1 MKDIRSIHG
10 RAMEFMRI
18 AKQHL
23 ENRDKESYLKN
34 TKAAF
39 DLEQEAAYALLF
51 NFESEPTRSVLF
63 RSAANL
69 AYNLGQYDQAEK
81 LIYQALSGSPHAEIK
96 TELLLLKESID
107 LAYGLELSTNDI
119 TEYNYINVIKQHAV
133 NLKVEPKTNRY
144 SKAVVLDSIV
154 DFLKNVQTS
163 YKNFAEVLFRKSFGV
178 NDFADFD
185 SALTS
190 FKRDSNLLAVDL
202 KFQSFGVALVADTSI
217 MNYKFDSSQKFTD
230 FKLTIFDDFKKDV
243 LFADLNSEQFQ
254 QEIGQK
260 YSETERS
267 KIYSAIVNSLDNKS
281 DYRVSISDQDF
292 KFKVKDLPTV
302 NKKTLSFLKPKVAKH
317 EEEEKELLIKR
328 TMELTDA
335 AGSKRT
341 KLQTEFLSYAEF
353 STSLTNVK
361 YKELAIEIYFSEPYN
376 LKIIFEGNTFSIS
389 DSFFDIYVESQDFKE
404 IQKSYE
410 LALGA
415 KYLFLS
421 TTNELTADEKNLLD
435 NMNSSFLIS

>member
-1 MKDIRSIHG
+1 MKDVRSIHG

-18 AKQHL
+18 AKQDL
-23 ENRDKESYLKN
+23 ENRDKENYLKN
-34 TKAAF
+34 TQSAF
-39 DLEQEAAYALLF
+39 ELEQEAAFMLLR

-96 TELLLLKESID
+96 AELLSLKDSIE

-119 TEYNYINVIKQHAV
+119 TEYSYINVIKENAV
-133 NLKVEPKTNRY
+133 NLKVEPKTDKY

-163 YKNFAEVLFRKSFGV
+163 YKNFAEVLFRKTFGE
-178 NDFADFD
+178 NDYQDFD
-185 SALTS
+185 GALTN
-190 FKRDSNLLAVDL
+190 FKKDSNLLMVDL

-217 MNYKFDSSQKFTD
+217 MNYKFDTSKKFTD
-230 FKLTIFDDFKKDV
+230 FTSTIFNDFKKDV

-254 QEIGQK
+254 KEIEK
-260 YSETERS
+260 KFNDTERS
-267 KIYSAIVNSLDNKS
+267 KIYSTIVSSLDSKS
-281 DYRVSISDQDF
+281 DYKVSISDQDF

-302 NKKTLSFLKPKVAKH
+302 NKKTYSFLKPKIAKT
-317 EEEEKELLIKR
+317 EEVEKDLLIKR
-328 TMELTDA
+328 TMELTDSE
-335 AGSKRT
+335 GNKRT

-353 STSLTNVK
+353 SINISNIK
-361 YKELAIEIYFSEPYN
+361 HKELSIEIYFSEPYN
-376 LKIIFEGNTFSIS
+376 LKIIFDSTMFSIN
-389 DSFFDIYVESQDFKE
+389 DPFFEIYVQNQDFKE

-410 LALGA
+410 LALGE
-415 KYLFLS
+415 KYLNLH
-421 TTNELTADEKNLLD
+421 TQNELTLDEKGLLD
-435 NMNSSFLIS
+435 NMNSSFLVS

>member
-18 AKQHL
+18 ARQDL

-39 DLEQEAAYALLF
+39 DLEQEAAYALLS

-81 LIYQALSGSPHAEIK
+81 LIYQALSGSPHAEIRA
-96 TELLLLKESID
+96 ELLSLKESID
-107 LAYGLELSTNDI
+107 LAYGLELSANDI
-119 TEYNYINVIKQHAV
+119 TEYNYINVIKEYAV
-133 NLKVEPKTNRY
+133 NLKVEPKTDRY
-144 SKAVVLDSIV
+144 SKAVVVDSIV
-154 DFLKNVQTS
+154 DFLKNVQIS
-163 YKNFAEVLFRKSFGV
+163 YKNFAEILFRKNFGE
-178 NDFADFD
+178 NDYSNFD
-185 SALTS
+185 SVLTS
-190 FKRDSNLLAVDL
+190 FKRDSKLLMVDL

-217 MNYKFDSSQKFTD
+217 MNYKFDASKKFND

-267 KIYSAIVNSLDNKS
+267 KIYSTIVNSLDNKS

-292 KFKVKDLPTV
+292 KFKVRDLPTI
-302 NKKTLSFLKPKVAKH
+302 NKKTLSFLRPKVAKH
-317 EEEEKELLIKR
+317 EEDDKELLIKR
-328 TMELTDA
+328 TMELTDME
-335 AGSKRT
+335 GSKRT

-353 STSLTNVK
+353 STSVANVK
-361 YKELAIEIYFSEPYN
+361 HKELAIEIYFSEPYN
-376 LKIIFEGNTFSIS
+376 LKIVFESNTFSIS
-389 DSFFDIYVESQDFKE
+389 DPFFDIYVENQDFKE

-410 LALGA
+410 LALA
-415 KYLFLS
+415 EKYLILS
-421 TTNELTADEKNLLD
+421 AKDELTADEKNLLD

>member
-18 AKQHL
+18 AKQDL
-23 ENRDKESYLKN
+23 ENRDKDNYLKN
-34 TKAAF
+34 TQAAF
-39 DLEQEAAYALLF
+39 DLEQEAAYALLS

-96 TELLLLKESID
+96 AELLSLKETIE

-119 TEYNYINVIKQHAV
+119 TEYSYINVIKEHAV
-133 NLKVEPKTNRY
+133 NLKVEPKTDRY

-163 YKNFAEVLFRKSFGV
+163 YKNFAEVLFRKTFGENDY
-178 NDFADFD
+178 NDFDGAI
-185 SALTS
+185 TN
-190 FKRDSNLLAVDL
+190 FKKDSNLLMVDL

-217 MNYKFDSSQKFTD
+217 MNYKFDTTPKFSD
-230 FKLTIFDDFKKDV
+230 FKSTLFDDFKKDV
-243 LFADLNSEQFQ
+243 LFADLNSEEFQ
-254 QEIGQK
+254 QEIGK
-260 YSETERS
+260 KFNETERNR
-267 KIYSAIVNSLDNKS
+267 IYSTILNSLDSKS

-292 KFKVKDLPTV
+292 KFKVKDLPIV
-302 NKKTLSFLKPKVAKH
+302 SKKTLSFLKPKIAKQ
-317 EEEEKELLIKR
+317 EEAEKELLIKR

-335 AGSKRT
+335 EGSKRT

-353 STSLTNVK
+353 STAIANIK
-361 YKELAIEIYFSEPYN
+361 HKELAIEIYFSEPYS
-376 LKIIFEGNTFSIS
+376 LKIIFEGNTFSIN
-389 DSFFDIYVESQDFKE
+389 DPFFEIYVENQDFKE

-410 LALGA
+410 LALGET
-415 KYLFLS
+415 YLSLAS
-421 TTNELTADEKNLLD
+421 KNELTVDEKTLFD
-435 NMNSSFLIS
+435 NMNSSFLVS